1 MTAMPQLVR
10 PVRHRR
16 LAEVAAVGAPLV
28 AATAGIAW
36 RTGSG
41 VTAVVIALFGAGI
54 VVGAGWW
61 AGRIDDRWL
70 TRRLDAARTDME
82 DSADLLFAPVG
93 GLTPVERLQR
103 DRLERRLAEALPDL
117 RPAWRTRLIAA
128 AWFFAG
134 LVVAAVIGV
143 GRSPLTMVLAPVHE
157 ETPVIPGVPR
167 LVGGRLQAMPPIY
180 TGAPARDTAAL
191 DLRAPQWSRL
201 TWALRFAPQP
211 ASADLVFADGSHVA
225 LVRAGDIWTAQR
237 VLARS
242 MLYRIVPHGGAVAPL
257 HRLDA
262 VVDTAP
268 VIRVIAPEHGLSV
281 RVAGQARWPLE
292 FEARDDYGLAP
303 IAQLH
308 LMVAEGEGES
318 IKFRET
324 VVTVHGSG
332 SATVKRFQVSPDLAA
347 LKFVA
352 GSDLVAH
359 LVVSDNR
366 APGPQTAQSSSLI
379 LRWPSSAGTV
389 AGMEGLVTRALPAYF
404 RSERQI
410 IIDAEALLKEK
421 ARLTPERF
429 LARSDGIAADQRLLR
444 LRYGQFLGEEQEG
457 KTPPPTS
464 DAAPPPSP
472 RFGGEGATLEQ
483 FGHVH
488 DESEAVT
495 LLDPDTRTK
504 LKAALD
510 AMWQAE
516 LGLHQGAPRTAL
528 PFAYR
533 ALGFIKEVQQA
544 TRIFLA
550 RVGPDLPVVDET
562 RRLSG
567 KRDGLVPSALP
578 SLTLAEVDQAPAIAW
593 RALSDP
599 AGPTAMQLAALDRWA
614 RANPTVVDP
623 LAVAAAID
631 DVTRDPA
638 CARCRAAL
646 RGLVWA
652 ALPRPAPGVARRPRG
667 DVAGRRYLDA
677 LSGAQ

>member
-1 MTAMPQLVR
+1 LPK
-10 PVRHRR
+10 
-16 LAEVAAVGAPLV
+16 
-28 AATAGIAW
+28 
-36 RTGSG
+36 
-41 VTAVVIALFGAGI
+41 
-54 VVGAGWW
+54 
-61 AGRIDDRWL
+61 
-70 TRRLDAARTDME
+70 AR
-82 DSADLLFAPVG
+82 G
-93 GLTPVERLQR
+93 
-103 DRLERRLAEALPDL
+103 
-117 RPAWRTRLIAA
+117 
-128 AWFFAG
+128 
-134 LVVAAVIGV
+134 
-143 GRSPLTMVLAPVHE
+143 
-157 ETPVIPGVPR
+157 
-167 LVGGRLQAMPPIY
+167 
-180 TGAPARDTAAL
+180 
-191 DLRAPQWSRL
+191 
-201 TWALRFAPQP
+201 
-211 ASADLVFADGSHVA
+211 
-225 LVRAGDIWTAQR
+225 
-237 VLARS
+237 
-242 MLYRIVPHGGAVAPL
+242 
-257 HRLDA
+257 
-262 VVDTAP
+262 
-268 VIRVIAPEHGLSV
+268 V
-281 RVAGQARWPLE
+281 RVAGQARWPLD
-292 FEARDDYGLAP
+292 FEAHDDYGLSP
-303 IAQLH
+303 TAQLH
-308 LMVAEGEGES
+308 LTVAEGEGES

-332 SATVKRFQVSPDLAA
+332 SATVKRFRVAPDLAA

-379 LRWPSSAGTV
+379 LRWPSSDGTV
-389 AGMEGLVTRALPAYF
+389 AGMEGVVTRALPAYF

-410 IIDAEALLKEK
+410 IIDAEALVREQ

-464 DAAPPPSP
+464 DAAPLPSQ
-472 RFGGEGATLEQ
+472 RFGGEGETLEQ

-488 DESEAVT
+488 DESEAAT

-516 LGLHQGAPRTAL
+516 LGLHQGAPRVAL

-533 ALGFIKEVQQA
+533 ALGFIKQVQQA

-567 KRDGLVPSALP
+567 KRDGLVRSALP
-578 SLTLAEVDQAPAIAW
+578 SLTLAEVDQAPAAAW

-631 DVTRDPA
+631 EVTRDPA
-638 CARCRAAL
+638 CVRCRAAL
-646 RGLVWA
+646 GGLVWA

-667 DVAGRRYLDA
+667 DAAGRRYLDA